1 MDKEWKC
8 TPYIPF
14 GEDDTEWK
22 LYDPD
27 VDCLPEE
34 FRPIKYKTNIMRN
47 L

>member
-1 MDKEWKC
+1 MNSKEWKGK
-8 TPYIPF
+8 PYIPF

-34 FRPIKYKTNIMRN
+34 FRPIKTNIMGR